1 MNQINY
7 KKVKC
12 PKCGK
17 SYFRV
22 KENSGISFTTLAFIT
37 KPDPIYKDGE
47 LQNPTEAEPIKVR
60 CECLECGCNFRVE
73 THDVFGEYRF
83 IDEEAELEEAKRKL
97 SESCKLKMINENLE
111 TLKRE
116 AEKSKESIETLTI
129 GDPCITESCT
139 LNFPKSQTVA
149 IDTKSPFVIKR
160 FEDIVK
166 EELDEIKER
175 LAKLESKVL
184 GENQ

>member
-1 MNQINY
+1 MNTQLIDY
-7 KKVKC
+7 KRVKC

-22 KENSGISFTTLAFIT
+22 KENSGVSFTTLVFTT

-73 THDVFGEYRF
+73 THDVHGDYRF
-83 IDEEAELEEAKRKL
+83 IDEDEERKENERKL
-97 SESCKLKMINENLE
+97 AESFKVLKKE
-111 TLKRE
+111 TEEFETKIKPIVDSPLQV
-116 AEKSKESIETLTI
+116 SKTIEIDKTPLTI
-129 GDPCITESCT
+129 KTYQEM
-139 LNFPKSQTVA
+139 
-149 IDTKSPFVIKR
+149 
-160 FEDIVK
+160 VK

-175 LAKLESKVL
+175 LAKLESK
-184 GENQ
+184 

>member
-1 MNQINY
+1 MTIIDY

-22 KENSGISFTTLAFIT
+22 KENSGISFTTLVFTT

-47 LQNPTEAEPIKVR
+47 LQNLTEDEPIKVR

-73 THDVFGEYRF
+73 THDIHGDYRF
-83 IDEEAELEEAKRKL
+83 IDEDEERKENEKMFAESFKVLKGETEKTKPELVIGTPYQTGNCQLQIA
-97 SESCKLKMINENLE
+97 ESQLV
-111 TLKRE
+111 
-116 AEKSKESIETLTI
+116 KSAVEPVFDKISKTWQDEL
-129 GDPCITESCT
+129 
-139 LNFPKSQTVA
+139 
-149 IDTKSPFVIKR
+149 
-160 FEDIVK
+160 K

-175 LAKLESKVL
+175 LAKLE
-184 GENQ
+184 GEK

>member
-1 MNQINY
+1 MTTIDY

-22 KENSGISFTTLAFIT
+22 KDNSGFTTLAFII
-37 KPDPIYKDGE
+37 KPEPIYKNGK

-60 CECLECGCNFRVE
+60 CGCLECGCNFRVE
-73 THDVFGEYRF
+73 THDVHGDYRF
-83 IDEEAELEEAKRKL
+83 IDEDEERKENERRLAESFKVLKKETKEFETKIKPIVDSPLQL
-97 SESCKLKMINENLE
+97 SK
-111 TLKRE
+111 T
-116 AEKSKESIETLTI
+116 IEIDKTPLTI
-129 GDPCITESCT
+129 KNYHE
-139 LNFPKSQTVA
+139 V
-149 IDTKSPFVIKR
+149 
-160 FEDIVK
+160 VK

-175 LAKLESKVL
+175 LSKLENKVL

>member
-1 MNQINY
+1 MIDY

-22 KENSGISFTTLAFIT
+22 KEDSGISFTTLALIT
-37 KPDPIYKDGE
+37 KPDPIYKNGE

-73 THDVFGEYRF
+73 THDIFGDYRF
-83 IDEEAELEEAKRKL
+83 IDEEEELEETKRRL
-97 SESCKLKMINENLE
+97 AESFKVLKNGTKE
-111 TLKRE
+111 TQT
-116 AEKSKESIETLTI
+116 TLTI
-129 GDPCITESCT
+129 NTPSELESCQLKIT
-139 LNFPKSQTVA
+139 DPQIESAYVEPVSGKFSEIWHDDL
-149 IDTKSPFVIKR
+149 R
-160 FEDIVK
+160 

-175 LAKLESKVL
+175 LAKLESKK
-184 GENQ
+184 

>member
-1 MNQINY
+1 MITIDY

-22 KENSGISFTTLAFIT
+22 KENSGISFTTLGFTT

-73 THDVFGEYRF
+73 THDVHGDYRF
-83 IDEEAELEEAKRKL
+83 IDEDEERKENERRLAESFKVLKKETEKAKTEVVNCQLKL
-97 SESCKLKMINENLE
+97 DESSLSKTYVKPCFDDPPKITRTWQDGLK
-111 TLKRE
+111 K
-116 AEKSKESIETLTI
+116 
-129 GDPCITESCT
+129 
-139 LNFPKSQTVA
+139 
-149 IDTKSPFVIKR
+149 
-160 FEDIVK
+160 
-166 EELDEIKER
+166 ELDKIKER
-175 LAKLESKVL
+175 LAKLEEKK
-184 GENQ
+184 

>member
-1 MNQINY
+1 MIDY

-22 KENSGISFTTLAFIT
+22 KEDSVINLTTLVFIT

-73 THDVFGEYRF
+73 THDIFGDYRF
-83 IDEEAELEEAKRKL
+83 IDEEEELEE
-97 SESCKLKMINENLE
+97 
-111 TLKRE
+111 
-116 AEKSKESIETLTI
+116 
-129 GDPCITESCT
+129 
-139 LNFPKSQTVA
+139 
-149 IDTKSPFVIKR
+149 TKK
-160 FEDIVK
+160 
-166 EELDEIKER
+166 R
-175 LAKLESKVL
+175 LAESFKVL
-184 GENQ
+184 KNGTKET

>member
-1 MNQINY
+1 MTTIDY

-22 KENSGISFTTLAFIT
+22 KENSGVSFGTSIFTI

-47 LQNPTEAEPIKVR
+47 LQNPNEAEPTKVR

-73 THDVFGEYRF
+73 THDIHGDYRF
-83 IDEEAELEEAKRKL
+83 IDEDEERKENERKL
-97 SESCKLKMINENLE
+97 AESFKVLKKE
-111 TLKRE
+111 TEKAKTEVVNCHLK
-116 AEKSKESIETLTI
+116 
-129 GDPCITESCT
+129 ITESP
-139 LNFPKSQTVA
+139 LVKAAVEPFFDDLPKITRTWQ
-149 IDTKSPFVIKR
+149 DGL
-160 FEDIVK
+160 K

-175 LAKLESKVL
+175 LVKLENKVL

>member
-1 MNQINY
+1 MIDY

-22 KENSGISFTTLAFIT
+22 KEDSGISLTTLVFIT

-73 THDVFGEYRF
+73 THDIFGDYRF
-83 IDEEAELEEAKRKL
+83 IDEEEELEENKRRLAESFKVL
-97 SESCKLKMINENLE
+97 KNETEEAQTALTINTSSELESCQLKIIDPQFESAYVEPVSDKFSKMWHDE
-111 TLKRE
+111 LKELR
-116 AEKSKESIETLTI
+116 K
-129 GDPCITESCT
+129 
-139 LNFPKSQTVA
+139 
-149 IDTKSPFVIKR
+149 
-160 FEDIVK
+160 
-166 EELDEIKER
+166 ELDEIKER
-175 LAKLESKVL
+175 LAKLESKK
-184 GENQ
+184 

>member
-1 MNQINY
+1 MNTQTIDY

-22 KENSGISFTTLAFIT
+22 KDNTGVGFTTLAFII

-73 THDVFGEYRF
+73 THDVFGDYRF
-83 IDEEAELEEAKRKL
+83 IDEDEERKENERKL
-97 SESCKLKMINENLE
+97 AESFKVLK
-111 TLKRE
+111 
-116 AEKSKESIETLTI
+116 KESEKTKTELVNCQLKIDESSLTNAYVEPVFDKI
-129 GDPCITESCT
+129 SKTWQEE
-139 LNFPKSQTVA
+139 L
-149 IDTKSPFVIKR
+149 
-160 FEDIVK
+160 K

-175 LAKLESKVL
+175 LAKLEEKK
-184 GENQ
+184 

>member
-1 MNQINY
+1 MIDY

-22 KENSGISFTTLAFIT
+22 KEDSVINLTTLVFIT

-73 THDVFGEYRF
+73 THDIFGDYRF
-83 IDEEAELEEAKRKL
+83 IDEEEELEENRRRLA
-97 SESCKLKMINENLE
+97 ESFKVLKNE
-111 TLKRE
+111 TKE
-116 AEKSKESIETLTI
+116 AQTALTI
-129 GDPCITESCT
+129 NTPSE
-139 LNFPKSQTVA
+139 PKSCQLKI
-149 IDTKSPFVIKR
+149 IDPQ
-160 FEDIVK
+160 FEGAYVEPVSDKFSEIWHDRLR

-175 LAKLESKVL
+175 LAKLENKN
-184 GENQ
+184 EAF

>member
-1 MNQINY
+1 MIDY

-22 KENSGISFTTLAFIT
+22 KEDSVINLTTLVFIT

-73 THDVFGEYRF
+73 TYDVFGDYRF
-83 IDEEAELEEAKRKL
+83 IDEEEELEETKRRL
-97 SESCKLKMINENLE
+97 AESLKVPKNGTKE
-111 TLKRE
+111 TQT
-116 AEKSKESIETLTI
+116 TLTI
-129 GDPCITESCT
+129 NTSSELESCQLKIT
-139 LNFPKSQTVA
+139 DPQ
-149 IDTKSPFVIKR
+149 
-160 FEDIVK
+160 FESAYVEPVSGKFSEIWHDGLR

-175 LAKLESKVL
+175 LAKLENKK
-184 GENQ
+184 

>member
-1 MNQINY
+1 MTTINY

-22 KENSGISFTTLAFIT
+22 KENSGVSFTTLVFTT

-73 THDVFGEYRF
+73 TRDVFGDYRF
-83 IDEEAELEEAKRKL
+83 IDEDEERKENERKL
-97 SESCKLKMINENLE
+97 AESFKVLKKETEKAKTELVVRTPCQISE
-111 TLKRE
+111 
-116 AEKSKESIETLTI
+116 
-129 GDPCITESCT
+129 
-139 LNFPKSQTVA
+139 A
-149 IDTKSPFVIKR
+149 IKVDKTPVIIKTYQ
-160 FEDIVK
+160 EVVK
-166 EELDEIKER
+166 EEIDEIKER
-175 LAKLESKVL
+175 LAKLEEKK
-184 GENQ
+184 

>member
-1 MNQINY
+1 MIDY

-22 KENSGISFTTLAFIT
+22 KEDSVINLTTMVFIT

-73 THDVFGEYRF
+73 TYDVFGDYRF
-83 IDEEAELEEAKRKL
+83 IDEEEELEETKRRL
-97 SESCKLKMINENLE
+97 AESLKVPKNGTKE
-111 TLKRE
+111 TQI
-116 AEKSKESIETLTI
+116 ALTI
-129 GDPCITESCT
+129 NTSSELGSCQLKITDPQIESAYIEPVSGKFSEIWHDG
-139 LNFPKSQTVA
+139 L
-149 IDTKSPFVIKR
+149 R
-160 FEDIVK
+160 

-175 LAKLESKVL
+175 LAKLENKK
-184 GENQ
+184 

>member
-1 MNQINY
+1 MKTINY

-22 KENSGISFTTLAFIT
+22 KDNSGVGFTTLFFAI

-47 LQNPTEAEPIKVR
+47 LQNPTEAEPIKER

-73 THDVFGEYRF
+73 THDVFGDYRF
-83 IDEEAELEEAKRKL
+83 IDEDEERKESERKL
-97 SESCKLKMINENLE
+97 AESFQKLKMKTEETKPELVIETPCKTETCKLKISQPQFVNLDVE
-111 TLKRE
+111 PVWDKFPRTWQDGLK
-116 AEKSKESIETLTI
+116 
-129 GDPCITESCT
+129 D
-139 LNFPKSQTVA
+139 
-149 IDTKSPFVIKR
+149 
-160 FEDIVK
+160 
-166 EELDEIKER
+166 ELDEIKER
-175 LAKLESKVL
+175 LAKLENKVL